1 MVYNDDGI
9 GKTNRIYPLVIKL
22 YIIKFREVRV
32 MKNYVNEDQKLPLFG
47 IGPYL
52 VVGMG
57 LLTAVGLVLSHSV
70 LGSGVVEGAW
80 AAVFRVFG
88 IIFIVSGLCVWFI
101 GAMRSDMD
109 RSITENKLQTG
120 GIYSWVRN
128 PMYSGWWQA
137 MIGVSL
143 MWHNA
148 WLLIIPVINW
158 GIMTLVLINT
168 EEKWL
173 LELYGQ
179 EYADYKK
186 RVNRCI
192 PFPPRKTE
200 VK

>member
-1 MVYNDDGI
+1 MYDY
-9 GKTNRIYPLVIKL
+9 RIVNP
-22 YIIKFREVRV
+22 IIIVGGEITA
-32 MKNYVNEDQKLPLFG
+32 MKNFVNEEQKLPLFG

-52 VVGMG
+52 VGAMG
-57 LLTAVGLVLSHSV
+57 LLTAIGILLSGNVLSPGV
-70 LGSGVVEGAW
+70 LTGIWIPIFRIVGIVLIIIGV
-80 AAVFRVFG
+80 
-88 IIFIVSGLCVWFI
+88 SVWFI

-109 RSITENKLQTG
+109 ESITENKLQMS

-137 MIGVSL
+137 MSGVSL

-148 WLLIIPVINW
+148 WLLVIPVINW
-158 GIMTLVLINT
+158 CIMTIVLINT

-173 LELYGQ
+173 HDLYGQ
-179 EYADYKK
+179 EYDDYKR

-192 PFPPRKTE
+192 PFPRKSRK